1 VEGKMTSEAQTERPV
16 ILIYDDEEGSAL
28 GIRDQLTTVDGLDLR
43 LLQDAKVQV
52 ELLERR
58 RRSAR
63 TGNDHDEE
71 RSSFDE
77 ADVLIVDYDLTA
89 SGDQQ
94 GGPAE
99 TGERVAYLARCYS
112 KCGTI
117 VALNQYSVTATFD
130 LSLIGHISSYADI
143 NLSGDQIGNPAL
155 WGRSREGFAS
165 WSWPDLTVAPTLQR
179 NREAL
184 LADRTGDSALA
195 VLGLDE
201 PNISNTLTRNQLA
214 WLSPDAT
221 PDKARVEDVV
231 RYGRIGFRPSDEPW
245 DEEGIERVAAAR
257 LAKWLERLV
266 LPGQNVLVDAPHLVS
281 RFPSLAAGED
291 LNETTRLGPHAPT
304 GLIDDRLSDHRLSQ
318 NVWLSRPA
326 WLWPTLSED
335 TSIDEVRDPFRAVG
349 ASKFF
354 TEDSSMFRD
363 QHWCRAF
370 AADVEPFSR
379 RFVTR
384 APRGDEINQ
393 SPYSGPYGLGR
404 VQYQPQLR
412 FAL

>member
-1 VEGKMTSEAQTERPV
+1 MTNQAQTEPPV

-28 GIRDQLTTVDGLDLR
+28 GIKEQLISINGLELR
-43 LLQDAKVQV
+43 LLQNAKEEV

-63 TGNDHDEE
+63 TGDDPDEAD
-71 RSSFDE
+71 SSFDH

-89 SGDQQ
+89 SREQQ

-117 VALNQYSVTATFD
+117 VALNRYNATATFD

-143 NLSGDQIGNPAL
+143 NISGDQIGNPAL
-155 WGRSREGFAS
+155 WGRPHEGFAP
-165 WSWPDLTVAPTLQR
+165 WSWPDLTVSCALQR
-179 NREAL
+179 NREKL
-184 LADRTGDSALA
+184 LAGRTGDSVLA
-195 VLGLDE
+195 VLGLDG
-201 PNISNTLTRNQLA
+201 PTISNALTRNQLA
-214 WLSPDAT
+214 WLSPDAA

-231 RYGRIGFRPSDEPW
+231 RHGDIGFRPNDEPW
-245 DEEGIERVAAAR
+245 DEGGIERVAAAR
-257 LAKWLERLV
+257 IAKWLERLV

-281 RFPSLAAGED
+281 RFPSLAAADD
-291 LNETTRLGPHAPT
+291 LNETTQLGPHAPT
-304 GLIDDRLSDHRLSQ
+304 GLIDERLDNHRLSAK
-318 NVWLSRPA
+318 VWLSRPA
-326 WLWPTLSED
+326 WLWPMLSED
-335 TSIDEVRDPFRAVG
+335 KSIDEVRDPFRAVG

-354 TEDSSMFRD
+354 TEDSSAFREQD
-363 QHWCRAF
+363 WCRSF

-384 APRGDEINQ
+384 LPRGDESNHP
-393 SPYSGPYGLGR
+393 PYSGQYGLGR
-404 VQYQPQLR
+404 VQYHPQVR